1 MENVFKYYQF
11 SEFFKDESGTFSSN
25 EISFSELNNT
35 HFLIFEKT
43 NSTFNLYVSRYKN
56 RKEIGK
62 NAPDILEILVENY
75 DKSIPEH
82 RIALKQYFAD

>member
-82 RIALKQYFAD
+82 RIALKQYFSE

>member
-82 RIALKQYFAD
+82 RIALKQYFSK